1 MRSLVTSLTVCFLL
15 VFSLVA
21 FGQNPPAAPPGAQAP
36 AQQERPQ
43 AAEKTY
49 SGTLSKVDL
58 TAKEITVKGADNKDM
73 VFTFND
79 KTQMSGI
86 ENQQGLS
93 GKTGSNLRVTYQ
105 EGRAN
110 VATKIEVA
118 AAQKDN

>member
-1 MRSLVTSLTVCFLL
+1 
-15 VFSLVA
+15 
-21 FGQNPPAAPPGAQAP
+21 
-36 AQQERPQ
+36 
-43 AAEKTY
+43 
-49 SGTLSKVDL
+49 
-58 TAKEITVKGADNKDM
+58 
-73 VFTFND
+73 
-79 KTQMSGI
+79 MSGI